1 MQSPEPPK
9 FTQLKSSV
17 SSFLF
22 SVFGHVDWQPPLWI
36 PWLGRQS
43 TQTVTHA
50 KAHPRQAIAIAASF
64 AIAAASLV
72 FYETRPTPQ
81 YISVTVTA
89 PPVTLYDDQGKAQIN
104 PLLIQFSESAA
115 PLQQVDKRVTPGR
128 DLSPA
133 IPGVWFW
140 VDDKQLKFTPK
151 NDWPIDGDFTV
162 RLARKGVLAAGVEL
176 EDYKLRFHSQ
186 SFSARISESQFYQDP
201 TDPNLKKLVATVAF
215 TRPVD
220 PAQFEKRISLAFAKD
235 ATYLGLNPNATT
247 PDGRNFTVVY
257 DKLKLFARIHSAP
270 LAMPRDDTGMTVKID
285 SGVRAALGGNAT
297 DSPSPPP

>member
-1 MQSPEPPK
+1 M
-9 FTQLKSSV
+9 
-17 SSFLF
+17 
-22 SVFGHVDWQPPLWI
+22 
-36 PWLGRQS
+36 
-43 TQTVTHA
+43 
-50 KAHPRQAIAIAASF
+50 
-64 AIAAASLV
+64 
-72 FYETRPTPQ
+72 
-81 YISVTVTA
+81 
-89 PPVTLYDDQGKAQIN
+89 
-104 PLLIQFSESAA
+104 
-115 PLQQVDKRVTPGR
+115 DKRVTTGV

-140 VDDKQLKFTPK
+140 IDDKQLKFTPK

-176 EDYKLRFHSQ
+176 EDYKLPFHSQ
-186 SFSARISESQFYQDP
+186 PFSAKISESQFYQDP

-215 TRPVD
+215 THPVD

-285 SGVRAALGGNAT
+285 SGVRAARSGNAT
-297 DSPSPPP
+297 DSPLAATVTIPGRASLKFTGGTMTLVDNARYEPEQVLLLNSSSPVTEQAATGGISVYLLPVHSPRQIFGKAAS